1 MDLFRLNQMMFRM
14 RSHSRRV
21 DMTDL
26 KRVYQLITDI
36 WKLMKDTINRTSSE
50 ETWKVILS
58 EAGRISNTYS
68 DLKPL
73 PDKLLVGYINYLEEK
88 WSTQNPKSC
97 DE

>member
-1 MDLFRLNQMMFRM
+1 
-14 RSHSRRV
+14 
-21 DMTDL
+21 MTDV
-26 KRVYQLITDI
+26 KQVYQLII
-36 WKLMKDTINRTSSE
+36 ELWKLIKDTINRTSSE
-50 ETWKVILS
+50 ETWEYILS

>member
-1 MDLFRLNQMMFRM
+1 
-14 RSHSRRV
+14 
-21 DMTDL
+21 MTDV
-26 KRVYQLITDI
+26 KQVYQLII
-36 WKLMKDTINRTSSE
+36 ELWKLMKDTINRTSSE

-73 PDKLLVGYINYLEEK
+73 PDKLLIGYINYLEEI
-88 WSTQNPKSC
+88 WSTPNQKSC

>member
-1 MDLFRLNQMMFRM
+1 
-14 RSHSRRV
+14 
-21 DMTDL
+21 MTDV
-26 KRVYQLITDI
+26 KQVYQLII
-36 WKLMKDTINRTSSE
+36 ELWKLMKDTINRTSSE

-88 WSTQNPKSC
+88 WSTQNQKSC

>member
-14 RSHSRRV
+14 RSHSRRE

-26 KRVYQLITDI
+26 KRAYQLITDI
-36 WKLMKDTINRTSSE
+36 WKLTKDTINRTSSE

-88 WSTQNPKSC
+88 WSTQSLKS
-97 DE
+97 

>member
-1 MDLFRLNQMMFRM
+1 
-14 RSHSRRV
+14 
-21 DMTDL
+21 MTDV
-26 KRVYQLITDI
+26 KQVYQLII
-36 WKLMKDTINRTSSE
+36 ELWKLMKDTINREPSD
-50 ETWKVILS
+50 ETWEYILG

-88 WSTQNPKSC
+88 WSTQNQKSC

>member
-1 MDLFRLNQMMFRM
+1 
-14 RSHSRRV
+14 
-21 DMTDL
+21 MTDV
-26 KRVYQLITDI
+26 KQVYQLII
-36 WKLMKDTINRTSSE
+36 ELWKLIKDTTNRTSSE
-50 ETWKVILS
+50 ETWEYILS

>member
-1 MDLFRLNQMMFRM
+1 MDLSQLNQMMFRM

-26 KRVYQLITDI
+26 KRAYQLITDI

-88 WSTQNPKSC
+88 WS
-97 DE
+97 

>member
-1 MDLFRLNQMMFRM
+1 
-14 RSHSRRV
+14 
-21 DMTDL
+21 MTDV
-26 KRVYQLITDI
+26 KQVYQLII
-36 WKLMKDTINRTSSE
+36 ELWKLMKDTINREPSD
-50 ETWKVILS
+50 ETWEYILG
-58 EAGRISNTYS
+58 EAGRISNTYA